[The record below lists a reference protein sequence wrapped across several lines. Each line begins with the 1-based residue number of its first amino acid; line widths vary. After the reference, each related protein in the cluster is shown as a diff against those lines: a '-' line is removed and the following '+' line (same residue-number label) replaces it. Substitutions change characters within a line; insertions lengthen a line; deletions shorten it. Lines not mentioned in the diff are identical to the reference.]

1 MVKTTRDSRDVLR
14 SVIDTVNS
22 LRAAQRSVLTF
33 FVLEMY
39 NDLRQKA
46 LFGTCYSKAFPSR
59 A

>member
-1 MVKTTRDSRDVLR
+1 MVKMTRDSRDVLR
-14 SVIDTVNS
+14 SVIYTVSS
-22 LRAAQRSVLTF
+22 LSAAQRSVLTF

-46 LFGTCYSKAFPSR
+46 LLRTCYSRAFPSR